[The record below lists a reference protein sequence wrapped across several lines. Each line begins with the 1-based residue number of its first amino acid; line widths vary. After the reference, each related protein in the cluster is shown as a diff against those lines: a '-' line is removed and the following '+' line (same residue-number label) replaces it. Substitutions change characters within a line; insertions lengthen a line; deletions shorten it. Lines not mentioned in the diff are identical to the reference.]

1 MKSVCKTRFV
11 EQHIWPS
18 HNLSEVVNS
27 TSTFFG
33 DLGSIKFNMVGL
45 SVYQS
50 MTCLRS
56 LRFVFQEYQHKLFL
70 LFRFMH
76 QSHLD
81 QKWHFWKHFSFGLF
95 FFYFFRLLRST
106 VGYFRNLLSICYLY
120 KLKFNLGS
128 VQVFWHKVKF
138 KYFISLSFDSDN
150 GSKPSHYFLY
160 VSSCFEAN

>member
-1 MKSVCKTRFV
+1 MIENISISQIFYSIQWNCFVQIVSLQQGSLVWHLTKITASQCFSSFVFKLISLTRLNSYLHV
-11 EQHIWPS
+11 EQHPWTS
-18 HNLSEVVNS
+18 HKLSEVVNS

-81 QKWHFWKHFSFGLF
+81 QKWHFWKHFSFGF
-95 FFYFFRLLRST
+95 FFISFAYYAPLLAIA
-106 VGYFRNLLSICYLY
+106 GIF
-120 KLKFNLGS
+120 
-128 VQVFWHKVKF
+128 
-138 KYFISLSFDSDN
+138 
-150 GSKPSHYFLY
+150 
-160 VSSCFEAN
+160 

>member
-56 LRFVFQEYQHKLFL
+56 LRFVFQEYQHKQFL
-70 LFRFMH
+70 LFRFKAIWTKNDIFGNTF
-76 QSHLD
+76 HLD
-81 QKWHFWKHFSFGLF
+81 

-106 VGYFRNLLSICYLY
+106 VGYCRNLLSICYLY